1 MSFLNFLQTQTPNQT
16 GGSITSLLFTIVMM
30 VAIFYFFLIR
40 PQKKQ
45 QKETKSMLDALKK
58 GDKIVTIGGIR
69 GVVFAVKDSTVVV
82 KVDDNAKIEFTKE
95 AISKVVN
102 DDNSPKVQ
110 ESVKEEKA
118 PKTVKSAKTEKV
130 EKVEKVEEKPTESKT
145 KRTKKD
151 LK

>member
-1 MSFLNFLQTQTPNQT
+1 MSFLNFLQAQTPNQT

-110 ESVKEEKA
+110 EPVKEEKV
-118 PKTVKSAKTEKV
+118 PKTVKSAKT

>member
-1 MSFLNFLQTQTPNQT
+1 MSFLNFLQTQTPNQAS

-110 ESVKEEKA
+110 EPVKEEKA
-118 PKTVKSAKTEKV
+118 PKTAKSAKTEKT
-130 EKVEKVEEKPTESKT
+130 EKVEEKPTESKT

>member
-1 MSFLNFLQTQTPNQT
+1 MSFLNFLQTQTPNQA

-130 EKVEKVEEKPTESKT
+130 EKVEEKPTESKT

>member
-110 ESVKEEKA
+110 EPVKEEKA
-118 PKTVKSAKTEKV
+118 PKTVKSVKT